1 MTPQDIVTA
10 RRHMTD
16 GKLKARVVAKMYGV
30 SERSLWRNRGGPRTS
45 RWYGRAKARRLARA
59 RVHVVARGTEVCSRD
74 QLVPFYGRGHVHR
87 SLMQSGQVR
96 TLTVFSSCSRRWS
109 VTCPVPLHSGHTLS
123 RKGGRDSTRPVALQV
138 GQSCNGLIV

>member
-59 RVHVVARGTEVCSRD
+59 RVHVVARG
-74 QLVPFYGRGHVHR
+74 
-87 SLMQSGQVR
+87 LMFAHA
-96 TLTVFSSCSRRWS
+96 TN
-109 VTCPVPLHSGHTLS
+109 LS
-123 RKGGRDSTRPVALQV
+123 RSMAADTS
-138 GQSCNGLIV
+138 IVH